1 MSTLRHSRYRGSCI
15 AAVMVTVLGA
25 AACSGSDHEGGAAA
39 TSNVGLAS
47 STNSVVA
54 SSSTT
59 TLEETAADF
68 PVIQTD
74 GVGFGQV
81 GHQGWPGFG
90 NAATTDIEYVA
101 KVIGESYKSTAEAHC
116 KNQIY
121 QIYIWADGLE
131 LWALD
136 GKTSGLHGVGAAP
149 VGLFELQ
156 LGSGLERSNQVLT
169 VFSDRWYLGEWTI
182 EPTQTTTLRGQLAS
196 PLRPS
201 RVLHADRTPTPPVTE
216 ACRPATIASP
226 RSLIALGKMNVGL
239 TELISA

>member
-1 MSTLRHSRYRGSCI
+1 MKASTSGPTPR
-15 AAVMVTVLGA
+15 GA
-25 AACSGSDHEGGAAA
+25 ANESGS
-39 TSNVGLAS
+39 GL
-47 STNSVVA
+47 SVKCE
-54 SSSTT
+54 TT
-59 TLEETAADF
+59 ISAADF

-182 EPTQTTTLRGQLAS
+182 EPTQSTTLRGRLAS
-196 PLRPS
+196 PLGPS

-216 ACRPATIASP
+216 MWAGSICD
-226 RSLIALGKMNVGL
+226 SL
-239 TELISA
+239 T